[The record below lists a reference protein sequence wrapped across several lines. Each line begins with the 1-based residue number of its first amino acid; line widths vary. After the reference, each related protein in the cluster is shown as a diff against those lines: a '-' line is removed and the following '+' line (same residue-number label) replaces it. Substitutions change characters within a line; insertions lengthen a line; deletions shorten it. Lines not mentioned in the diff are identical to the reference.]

1 LLIVAA
7 ILGVVGYR
15 LIEGWS
21 LRDSIYMTLM
31 VLTTVGFGEVHAIG
45 PGGVWFTVALMIV
58 GVGVFLLALA
68 LTAQAIAEGGLGEA
82 ARRRRVQRK
91 IDRMEGHVI
100 VCAYG
105 RVGRA
110 VARELEVEGAAYVAV
125 DAKEELEDQMASEGI
140 PYIIGDPTNEPV
152 LRNAGIERARCLV
165 CCVDSDAANVYITL
179 AARSLNPDIFIVAR
193 AAERASAERLY
204 RAGANRVVSPYAS
217 SGRHMALLALRPR
230 VVDFFEVA
238 TRDQADRTQPAGA
251 STSVRLEEIEVEPG
265 SGLVGKPLESACGE
279 ATPLVLRSADGRV
292 DAHPTGSV
300 ILSPGDLIVV
310 LGEQDELRSVEGKPT
325 REP

>member
-1 LLIVAA
+1 
-7 ILGVVGYR
+7 
-15 LIEGWS
+15 
-21 LRDSIYMTLM
+21 
-31 VLTTVGFGEVHAIG
+31 
-45 PGGVWFTVALMIV
+45 
-58 GVGVFLLALA
+58 
-68 LTAQAIAEGGLGEA
+68 
-82 ARRRRVQRK
+82 
-91 IDRMEGHVI
+91 
-100 VCAYG
+100 
-105 RVGRA
+105 
-110 VARELEVEGAAYVAV
+110 
-125 DAKEELEDQMASEGI
+125 
-140 PYIIGDPTNEPV
+140 
-152 LRNAGIERARCLV
+152 
-165 CCVDSDAANVYITL
+165 
-179 AARSLNPDIFIVAR
+179 
-193 AAERASAERLY
+193 
-204 RAGANRVVSPYAS
+204 
-217 SGRHMALLALRPR
+217 MALLALRPR